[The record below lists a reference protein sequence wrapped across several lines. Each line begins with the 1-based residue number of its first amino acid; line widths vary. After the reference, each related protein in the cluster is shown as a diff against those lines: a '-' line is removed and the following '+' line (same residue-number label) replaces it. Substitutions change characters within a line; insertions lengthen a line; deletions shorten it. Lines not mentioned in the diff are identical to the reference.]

1 MAAGT
6 SAARRDIVLP
16 PFEVPVKIPTRIL
29 GLLVAT
35 VAAPVIAGCAGEVA
49 DDGPTNTT
57 ESNLQRQEPPKEEAQ
72 PASANAPPAESAPSA
87 APAQPEEPEQP
98 EQPEDPCPPCG
109 MG

>member
-1 MAAGT
+1 M
-6 SAARRDIVLP
+6 
-16 PFEVPVKIPTRIL
+16 KIPTRIL

-49 DDGPTNTT
+49 DGDTNTNTT
-57 ESNLQRQEPPKEEAQ
+57 ESNLQSQEPPKEESSQ
-72 PASANAPPAESAPSA
+72 PSSTAAPTAPNPPTETSSSAP
-87 APAQPEEPEQP
+87 PEEPEQP

>member
-1 MAAGT
+1 M
-6 SAARRDIVLP
+6 
-16 PFEVPVKIPTRIL
+16 KIPTRIL

-49 DDGPTNTT
+49 DDNPNTNTT
-57 ESNLQRQEPPKEEAQ
+57 ESNLQSQEPPKEEAPQ
-72 PASANAPPAESAPSA
+72 PSSASAPAASNPPPESASPPA
-87 APAQPEEPEQP
+87 PEEPDQP